1 MKPAFSLVDVVNG
14 VLSVHYLAFL
24 ALTPDY
30 ALQVSYSFIFLLIF
44 WLKMPRHFFG
54 YMLLAWVMGNFLVWI
69 ASYVLFRFYFFS
81 ISEFDYCRGTLF
93 NLFLIPINALL
104 RSVSRPTHAR
114 FRLPAFSEADEQHL
128 SRLYQRLTMLV
139 LVILTGY
146 ILVGGLKARE
156 EIGNYVTETD
166 PFYYV
171 RAFLPLFFVQGF
183 MTGYL
188 LNQRPWM
195 GVFAFS
201 AVMVTYFLGGH
212 RGDLLLTLL
221 SFLIGRWWV
230 IKPTFLTYF
239 FAAFTALASFL
250 AFEYISAVRLEPEF
264 TLAPPDEAIA
274 KLLQSDQFQQTLDR
288 VIEPSGQ
295 RVIDYTM
302 TGRYE
307 YFYFDNFSRL
317 ITIPIPAFL
326 VKKGNNDDGPETL
339 EAYYDY
345 ELSDFHSVPIT
356 WLADVFR
363 RFGFWGVPIMSLL
376 FYVIFWLLSALFHS
390 LMAAPTQYRII
401 PFLLLSSILIRIF
414 RLPPASLL
422 GAFSFFLY
430 DLPKTYLLLFV
441 ISQLT
446 NMRRH

>member
-24 ALTPDY
+24 VLTPDY

-104 RSVSRPTHAR
+104 RSANRPTR
-114 FRLPAFSEADEQHL
+114 SRLPVFSDADEQHF
-128 SRLYQRLTMLV
+128 SSLYQRLTMLV
-139 LVILTGY
+139 LVILVGY
-146 ILVGGLKARE
+146 ILVGGLRARE

-166 PFYYV
+166 SFYYV

-188 LNQRPWM
+188 LNQRQLI
-195 GVFAFS
+195 GILAFA

-239 FAAFTALASFL
+239 FAVFTALASFL
-250 AFEYISAVRLEPEF
+250 AFEYISAVRLEPKF
-264 TLAPPDEAIA
+264 ARSPPGEAIA
-274 KLLQSDQFQQTLDR
+274 NLLQSDQFQHTLDR
-288 VIEPSGQ
+288 VLEPSGQ

-302 TGRYE
+302 ANRYE

-326 VKKGNNDDGPETL
+326 VQKGNNDDGPETL

-363 RFGFWGVPIMSLL
+363 RFGFWGVPIVSFL
-376 FYVIFWLLSALFHS
+376 FYIIFWLLSALFQS
-390 LMAAPTQYRII
+390 LMAAPTPYRII

-422 GAFSFFLY
+422 GACSFFLY
-430 DLPKTYLLLFV
+430 DLPKTYLLLFG
-441 ISQLT
+441 ISYLT
-446 NMRRH
+446 NMRRY

>member
-1 MKPAFSLVDVVNG
+1 MKAAFSPVNIVNG
-14 VLSVHYLAFL
+14 VLSVSYLAFFV
-24 ALTPDY
+24 LTPDY
-30 ALQVSYSFIFLLIF
+30 TLQVSYSFIFLLIF

-69 ASYVLFRFYFFS
+69 ASYALFRFYFFS

-104 RSVSRPTHAR
+104 RSGKRPTRASVPTFSKADAR
-114 FRLPAFSEADEQHL
+114 HL
-128 SRLYQRLTMLV
+128 GRLYQRLTIFV
-139 LVILTGY
+139 LVILAGY
-146 ILVGGLKARE
+146 VLAGGLKARE
-156 EIGNYVTETD
+156 EIGNYVTEAD

-188 LNQRPWM
+188 LKQRHWI

-201 AVMVTYFLGGH
+201 AVMLAYFFGGH
-212 RGDLLLTLL
+212 RGDLFLTLL

-230 IKPTFLTYF
+230 IKLTLRTYF
-239 FAAFTALASFL
+239 FAIFTALASFMV
-250 AFEYISAVRLEPEF
+250 FGYISAGRLQPEF
-264 TLAPPDEAIA
+264 TRSPPDEVIA
-274 KLLQSDQFQQTLDR
+274 KLLQSDQFLQTLDR

-302 TGRYE
+302 SGRYE

-326 VKKGNNDDGPETL
+326 VRKGNNDDGPETL
-339 EAYYDY
+339 EAYYGY

-356 WLADVFR
+356 WLADAFR
-363 RFGFWGVPIMSLL
+363 RFGFLGVPIISLL
-376 FYVIFWLLSALFHS
+376 FYVIFWLLSKLVYS
-390 LMAAPTQYRII
+390 LMAAPTHHRVVI
-401 PFLLLSSILIRIF
+401 FLLLSSILIRIF

-430 DLPKTYLLLFV
+430 DLPKTYLLLLG
-441 ISQLT
+441 ISYLSKI
-446 NMRRH
+446 R